1 MVKQTVSLKV
11 LPEDATNKEL
21 TCTLSDKSLATIKPV
36 TGGVELE
43 TKKSGTGELTVE
55 SHHGEVTKT
64 VPVNVGETNDILI
77 DGTNGT
83 GSRYVKDLSAYE
95 NLIRDK
101 NNFESNV
108 WLYDQSGKA
117 VVKKNGFANGIDSL
131 VQDFPSD
138 STANYRDIIVQILN
152 YKSKK
157 VERLL
162 QGEWYTVTFY
172 ARNIDGGSLNTYVYP
187 KAVDS
192 ATKIFVDGVER
203 AVATAADCAIHWSLT
218 SSFKKYSFSFK
229 TISGIS
235 DDDFKAQLLFRLES
249 KGSKAE
255 IANIDVCKGK
265 NIVKEPTVAPEDV
278 GVIHGQPNLLSGT
291 SNEWETITFSGWN
304 AGRMELL
311 IDGTAIK
318 AGDIIS
324 YRCEIDATETVA
336 TEATST
342 PLLAYTVVKSDGT
355 TSSSNSGSVLIGT
368 KGVVVGSMAIP
379 EKATSI
385 IFRKAA
391 KNNDTETITVKI
403 RGFKAIL
410 GAKTAMDE
418 WTPTQAEFEGLP
430 NLLDGTMGTWQ
441 DFSFTG
447 WQWSYVRLL
456 LGEDFN
462 IGDTFTLTSEIDN
475 KASMPLY
482 VRFAFATAD
491 NVVTYA
497 NSNQISAGSTG
508 VATVTTTVP
517 SNCAILYVH
526 LVVKGDGTSTA
537 TGRVRKIKLVKGD
550 KSQLGIWTPKSRTE
564 YDKNLGIV
572 PFTEA
577 DYNTLQTADE
587 IVRAETKV
595 VGRGAE
601 IQFDFDV
608 IGALE
613 NKYPYLFEGL
623 TTVAEKIAKYKTIV
637 TRVNFTHNSKGY
649 GVSNRLGTKAWFAR
663 SYIRLN
669 DNYWW
674 YLPSYNTTADFL
686 KMSEDFS
693 VTNVNRLSSTGIYK
707 LKIASANNYETAQTG
722 AISDG
727 VTPAWVEV
735 KDIRLEVTI
744 QLPED
749 PNAQPITITIP
760 PS

>member
-21 TCTLSDKSLATIKPV
+21 TCTLSDKSLATINPV

-83 GSRYVKDLSAYE
+83 GSRYVKDLPVNNNYALETGTAKTMTGTGASQLTLNPLYELSDMLLGKQVTISFDLVKSAGATG
-95 NLIRDK
+95 DK
-101 NNFESNV
+101 IIISFGGTYQNF
-108 WLYDQSGKA
+108 A
-117 VVKKNGFANGIDSL
+117 TI
-131 VQDFPSD
+131 
-138 STANYRDIIVQILN
+138 
-152 YKSKK
+152 
-157 VERLL
+157 
-162 QGEWYTVTFY
+162 
-172 ARNIDGGSLNTYVYP
+172 NIDDIPTSVKHYSKSFVISGGNNNSRLYMQTQPSLGPHLNGSV
-187 KAVDS
+187 
-192 ATKIFVDGVER
+192 
-203 AVATAADCAIHWSLT
+203 
-218 SSFKKYSFSFK
+218 
-229 TISGIS
+229 TISNLKIELDNNATPWS
-235 DDDFKAQLLFRLES
+235 
-249 KGSKAE
+249 
-255 IANIDVCKGK
+255 
-265 NIVKEPTVAPEDV
+265 PAPEDYGIV
-278 GVIHGQPNLLSGT
+278 HGQPNLLDGT

-418 WTPTQAEFEGLP
+418 WTPTQVEFEGKP
-430 NLLDGTMGTWQ
+430 NLLDGTSDQWVEET
-441 DFSFTG
+441 FS
-447 WQWSYVRLL
+447 SYDSSIFPVVPLSTSGL
-456 LGEDFN
+456 K
-462 IGDTFTLTSEIDN
+462 IGDTLSLSVEIDN
-475 KASMPLY
+475 TKSISKSRSFISYYNSSGSRL
-482 VRFAFATAD
+482 
-491 NVVTYA
+491 VT
-497 NSNQISAGSTG
+497 NSTGLIDEGKVG
-508 VATVTTTVP
+508 VATVTSVIPEGAVSVIVSRVSKHST
-517 SNCAILYVH
+517 
-526 LVVKGDGTSTA
+526 GTSTVS
-537 TGRVRKIKLVKGD
+537 TRKHKLIKGTVAE
-550 KSQLGIWTPKSRTE
+550 LGIWVPKDRTE
-564 YDKNLGIV
+564 YDKNLGII
-572 PFTEA
+572 PFTTA
-577 DYNTLQTADE
+577 DYNTLQTADG

-601 IQFDFDV
+601 IEFKFDV
-608 IGALE
+608 IGTLE
-613 NKYPYLFEGL
+613 KKYPYLFEGI
-623 TTVAEKIAKYKTIV
+623 TTMAEKIVIYNSIVKNVNAKTNLRGRGIHSATNV
-637 TRVNFTHNSKGY
+637 ATSLSRLFLSWGSNNSTNTSLGIASSSDFSEINANLSTLGISSISNKGY
-649 GVSNRLGTKAWFAR
+649 YTLFAATR
-663 SYIRLN
+663 RNGAS
-669 DNYWW
+669 DN
-674 YLPSYNTTADFL
+674 
-686 KMSEDFS
+686 
-693 VTNVNRLSSTGIYK
+693 
-707 LKIASANNYETAQTG
+707 G